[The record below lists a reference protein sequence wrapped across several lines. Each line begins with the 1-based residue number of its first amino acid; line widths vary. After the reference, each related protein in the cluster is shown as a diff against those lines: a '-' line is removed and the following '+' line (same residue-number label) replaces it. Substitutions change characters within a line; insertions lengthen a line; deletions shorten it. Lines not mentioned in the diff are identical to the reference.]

1 MQMTLRLEKS
11 LYLDGLIIAYKI
23 RIMENQTDINIL
35 GYIVE
40 ITKRKHEY
48 YKPIKY
54 VKINNNKYI
63 MDKRKGEINYGIW
76 GNY

>member
-1 MQMTLRLEKS
+1 MTLRLEKS

-48 YKPIKY
+48 YKSIKY

-76 GNY
+76 RNY

>member
-1 MQMTLRLEKS
+1 
-11 LYLDGLIIAYKI
+11 
-23 RIMENQTDINIL
+23 MENQTDINIL
-35 GYIVE
+35 RYIVE

-63 MDKRKGEINYGIW
+63 MNKRKGEINYGIW

>member
-1 MQMTLRLEKS
+1 MTLRLEKS

-23 RIMENQTDINIL
+23 RIMENQTDINIF

-48 YKPIKY
+48 YKSIKY

-63 MDKRKGEINYGIW
+63 MDKCKGEINYGIW